1 MLRNVLLKTLRDQR
15 RAYVG
20 WGAGVILLVAMY
32 VALWPSIKGQPSMQ
46 DFLDQMPAAL
56 RNLFAMSGADMSTPT
71 GYIQIELLSFM
82 GPVLVLLY
90 AVGSGSSA
98 VAGEEDHRTIEL
110 LLTTPVSRA
119 RVIVDKAIAMV
130 LGTLGLSALL
140 GVALVVEGA
149 VAGMELP
156 ADKVAAAMVHLG
168 LLGLVFGSLALAIGA
183 GTGRLG
189 LSRAVPVALAVMAYV
204 VNGLGA
210 LVDWLTPFQRL
221 SPFYQYSAHDP
232 LREGVSWPSITV
244 AVTTVVVLVVAAV
257 WSFDRRDIG
266 S

>member
-15 RAYVG
+15 RALVG
-20 WGAGVILLVAMY
+20 WSVGVVLLVAMY

-46 DFLDQMPAAL
+46 DFLDQMPVAL

-90 AVGSGSSA
+90 AVGSGASA
-98 VAGEEDHRTIEL
+98 VAGEEDHGTLAL

-119 RVIVDKAIAMV
+119 RVVVDKAIAMIV
-130 LGTLGLSALL
+130 GTLALSALL

-149 VAGMELP
+149 MAGMDLP

-183 GTGRLG
+183 ATGRSG
-189 LSRAVPVALAVMAYV
+189 LSRAVPGALAVLTYI
-204 VNGLGA
+204 VNGLGG
-210 LVDWLTPFQRL
+210 LVDWLAPFQKF

-232 LREGVSWPSITV
+232 LRQGVSWPSV
-244 AVTTVVVLVVAAV
+244 AVAVGTVVVLILAAV
-257 WSFDRRDIG
+257 FSFDRRDIG